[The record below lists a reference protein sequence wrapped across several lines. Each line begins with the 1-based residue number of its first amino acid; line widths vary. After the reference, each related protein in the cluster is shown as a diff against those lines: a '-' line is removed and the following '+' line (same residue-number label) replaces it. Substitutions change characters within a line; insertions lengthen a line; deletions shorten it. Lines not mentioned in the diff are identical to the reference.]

1 MRKMKRFAAVLLSAA
16 LLCPMTAYADNSDD
30 ARALYHQVEEKQKAL
45 TDMNAFADFK
55 ISVGG
60 DMLEE
65 AGIDSMNMRME
76 MNMKMNHMT
85 DPQQMKYMVYARTTM
100 DGLQE
105 PVIMSAY
112 YQDGWYYVDT
122 MGQKIKMP
130 MDVSAITEQT
140 KVSTLTFDEDDLLSN
155 FRLWGEGENKVVGFV
170 IEDDKM
176 NEYIQTVLSAA
187 GMSGLTDLSGL
198 DISDIQCEYVVDP
211 AGNCVKMRMKLDM
224 SVTEQGQT
232 VTMKMDGDIGIAD
245 PGQPVEVPSV
255 QDPASYQDMAAY
267 LGENTQ
273 AAGQ

>member
-1 MRKMKRFAAVLLSAA
+1 M
-16 LLCPMTAYADNSDD
+16 
-30 ARALYHQVEEKQKAL
+30 
-45 TDMNAFADFK
+45 
-55 ISVGG
+55 
-60 DMLEE
+60 
-65 AGIDSMNMRME
+65 
-76 MNMKMNHMT
+76 
-85 DPQQMKYMVYARTTM
+85 
-100 DGLQE
+100 
-105 PVIMSAY
+105 
-112 YQDGWYYVDT
+112 
-122 MGQKIKMP
+122 
-130 MDVSAITEQT
+130 
-140 KVSTLTFDEDDLLSN
+140 
-155 FRLWGEGENKVVGFV
+155 VGFV

-224 SVTEQGQT
+224 SVTDQGQT